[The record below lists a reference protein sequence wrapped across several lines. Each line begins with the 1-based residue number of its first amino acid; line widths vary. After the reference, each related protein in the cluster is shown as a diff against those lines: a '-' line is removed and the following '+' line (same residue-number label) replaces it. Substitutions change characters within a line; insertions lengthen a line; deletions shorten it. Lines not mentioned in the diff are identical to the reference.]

1 MNNEIIRLERLFNA
15 PIANVWTAITNKD
28 EMKAWYF
35 DLAEFKPEV
44 GFTFQFTGGP
54 SKEEQYLHLCEI
66 TEVIPQK
73 KLTYSWRYDGYPG
86 ISFVS
91 FELFAEG
98 DKTLLRLTHTGI
110 GSFPETAT
118 NAFAIS
124 NFKAGWDAI
133 INISLKN
140 YLEKV

>member
-1 MNNEIIRLERLFNA
+1 MSNQVIVIEKLFDA
-15 PIANVWTAITNKD
+15 PVAKVWTAISNRE

-35 DLAEFKPEV
+35 DLAEFKAEV

-54 SKEEQYLHLCEI
+54 NEEEQYLHLCEI

-73 KLTYSWRYDGYPG
+73 KITYSWRYDGYPG

-91 FELFAEG
+91 FELFEEG
-98 DKTLLRLTHTGI
+98 DKTLLRLTHEGI
-110 GSFPETAT
+110 GSFPEIAS

-133 INISLKN
+133 INTSLKN
-140 YLEKV
+140 YLEKK

>member
-1 MNNEIIRLERLFNA
+1 MNNEIITIERLFDA
-15 PIANVWTAITNKD
+15 PVAKVWTAITSKD

-35 DLAEFKPEV
+35 DLAEFKAEPD
-44 GFTFQFTGGP
+44 FKFQFTGGP
-54 SKEEQYLHLCEI
+54 DEGPQFLHLCEI
-66 TEVIPQK
+66 TEATPQK

-91 FELFAEG
+91 FDLFEKG

-110 GSFPETAT
+110 GSFPETAN

-133 INISLKN
+133 INTSLKN
-140 YLEKV
+140 YLEKK